1 MDRWVFEGVEY
12 ATHGEMCAARRRRYV
27 EHLEAGMNFTQAARA
42 VGVSK
47 RTGKVWRNGR
57 TRSNGRNEKPSVDRY
72 RSTVDIPQKIS
83 SRYLSQD
90 ERISIADWRKAG
102 MSVRGIAR
110 TLNRPASTASREL
123 VRNTNP
129 ATGMYEPYRP
139 QQMSA
144 DGPDDPSPRR
154 SIRCPA
160 CSHTFA
166 QDCGRIGVPSR
177 SRGACAP
184 ISRIMML
191 CMCARRRSTRPST
204 SRPKAN

>member
-1 MDRWVFEGVEY
+1 MKDKVMDALQRFSKAMFIPV
-12 ATHGEMCAARRRRYV
+12 
-27 EHLEAGMNFTQAARA
+27 LILPIAGILIA
-42 VGVSK
+42 VGNLFTNVRLQAVLPFLNNPVTIGFGTLLSGSLNAILGN
-47 RTGKVWRNGR
+47 RT
-57 TRSNGRNEKPSVDRY
+57 
-72 RSTVDIPQKIS
+72 
-83 SRYLSQD
+83 
-90 ERISIADWRKAG
+90 
-102 MSVRGIAR
+102 
-110 TLNRPASTASREL
+110 SREL

>member
-12 ATHGEMCAARRRRYV
+12 ATRGEMCAARRRRYV

-57 TRSNGRNEKPSVDRY
+57 TRSNGRNEKPSVDWY

-102 MSVRGIAR
+102 MSGAGSRAR
-110 TLNRPASTASREL
+110 SIVPRRPPAASWCATRIPRPACTSR
-123 VRNTNP
+123 
-129 ATGMYEPYRP
+129 TG
-139 QQMSA
+139 
-144 DGPDDPSPRR
+144 
-154 SIRCPA
+154 
-160 CSHTFA
+160 
-166 QDCGRIGVPSR
+166 PSR
-177 SRGACAP
+177 
-184 ISRIMML
+184 
-191 CMCARRRSTRPST
+191 
-204 SRPKAN
+204 

>member
-12 ATHGEMCAARRRRYV
+12 ATRGEMCAARRRRYV

-57 TRSNGRNEKPSVDRY
+57 TRSNGRNEKPSVDWY

-184 ISRIMML
+184 ISR
-191 CMCARRRSTRPST
+191 C
-204 SRPKAN
+204 